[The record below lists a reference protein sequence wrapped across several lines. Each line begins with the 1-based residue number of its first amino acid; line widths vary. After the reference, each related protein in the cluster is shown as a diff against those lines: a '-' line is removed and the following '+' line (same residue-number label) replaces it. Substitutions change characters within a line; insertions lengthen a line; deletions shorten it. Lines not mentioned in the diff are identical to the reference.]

1 MSASIRAYLNSFVKD
16 VMENNMTPEGKVKEQ
31 VKKLL
36 KEYGAY
42 YHMPV
47 QNGMGAPTLDFICC
61 MGGRYLGIET
71 KSPGK
76 LATARQQKTMQEINA
91 AGGITLVVDGSAAH
105 MQQLRYW
112 LTFTV
117 TTGNLSTP

>member
-1 MSASIRAYLNSFVKD
+1 
-16 VMENNMTPEGKVKEQ
+16 MTPEGKVKEQ

-61 MGGRYLGIET
+61 FRGRYLAIEA
-71 KSPGK
+71 KAPGK
-76 LATARQQKTMQEINA
+76 LPTPRQLKTMDQIQV
-91 AGGITLVVDGSAAH
+91 AGGFAVAVDGGGASMAR
-105 MQQLRYW
+105 LRNW
-112 LTFTV
+112 LEALMTPEK
-117 TTGNLSTP
+117 STEGE